1 MKVERNGGWAGSQWN
16 VVVYNIA
23 NQKISMYFLIVIKA
37 NAAMPQSQFS

>member
-1 MKVERNGGWAGSQWN
+1 MKVECNGGWAGI

-23 NQKISMYFLIVIKA
+23 NQKISVYFLIVIKV